1 MIPTPAAH
9 QIFKEVWSEYSALI
23 ESDHHDSD
31 ASHFIL
37 DVQFA
42 LRTLYPQPAFYDRI
56 HDALLNQ
63 PHKILPSTRSALGD
77 TFLARGVWPVPN
89 YFTNANRK

>member
-1 MIPTPAAH
+1 MIPIPAAH
-9 QIFKEVWSEYSALI
+9 QIFIEVWSEYSALI
-23 ESDHHDSD
+23 ESDHHDAD

-37 DVQFA
+37 DVQLA
-42 LRTLYPQPAFYDRI
+42 LRTLYPQLSFYDQI

-77 TFLARGVWPVPN
+77 AFLRHGVWPVPN
-89 YFTNANRK
+89 YFSSGSPK